1 MYARIV
7 QSTAATDIDGGVAF
21 VRDTVVPLAREQH
34 GYRGLAVSADR
45 AATVFGVVS
54 LWTER
59 ADLEASDSAM
69 AKARAEGQQIIGGE
83 LTVEAFEEVVFEVT
97 QPPTVGTS
105 LLVRRLTMDPE
116 KVDDNID
123 FFRTTILPQ
132 IRATAG
138 FRGVRQLINRE
149 TGSAVVGTL
158 WESPAAMQ
166 QAAVEAEARQAQAAG
181 RVTFG
186 GQTKREILYID
197 QL

>member
-7 QSTAATDIDGGVAF
+7 QSAAATDIDGGVAF

-45 AATVFGVVS
+45 AAALFGVVS

-69 AKARAEGQQIIGGE
+69 AKVRAEGQQIIGGE

-105 LLVRRLTMDPE
+105 LLVRRLTMDPAM
-116 KVDDNID
+116 VDDNIA
-123 FFRTTILPQ
+123 FFRDTILPQ
-132 IRATAG
+132 IKATSG
-138 FRGVRQLINRE
+138 FRGVRQLVNRE
-149 TGSAVVGTL
+149 TGSAIVATL
-158 WESPAAMQ
+158 WDDAAAMD
-166 QAAVEAEARQAQAAG
+166 QAAVEAQARQAQAAG
-181 RVTFG
+181 RVRFG
-186 GQTKREILYID
+186 DQTRREILFID

>member
-21 VRDTVVPLAREQH
+21 VRDNVVPIAQQQH

-45 AATVFGVVS
+45 SASVFGVVS
-54 LWTER
+54 LWTEK
-59 ADLEASDSAM
+59 AALDGSDSAL
-69 AKARAEGQQIIGGE
+69 AKTRDEGEEIIGGQ
-83 LTVEAFEEVVFEVT
+83 LSVEAFEEVVFEVT

-105 LLVRRLTMDPE
+105 LLIRRLTMDPA
-116 KVDDNID
+116 KVEDNIA

-132 IRATAG
+132 IKATAG

-149 TGSAVVGTL
+149 TGSAIVSTL
-158 WESPAAMQ
+158 WDDPAAMD

-186 GQTKREILYID
+186 AQSKREILFVD

>member
-7 QSTAATDIDGGVAF
+7 QSAAATDIDGGVAF

-45 AATVFGVVS
+45 AATLFGVVS

-69 AKARAEGQQIIGGE
+69 AKVRAEGQQIIGGE

-105 LLVRRLTMDPE
+105 LLVRRLTMDPAM
-116 KVDDNID
+116 VDDNIA
-123 FFRTTILPQ
+123 FFRDTILPQ
-132 IRATAG
+132 IKATSG
-138 FRGVRQLINRE
+138 FRGVRQLVNRE
-149 TGSAVVGTL
+149 TGSAIVATL
-158 WESPAAMQ
+158 WDDAAAMD
-166 QAAVEAEARQAQAAG
+166 QAAVEAQARQAQAAG
-181 RVTFG
+181 RVRFG
-186 GQTKREILYID
+186 DQTRREILFID

>member
-7 QSTAATDIDGGVAF
+7 QSAAATDIDGGVAF

-45 AATVFGVVS
+45 AAALFGVVS

-59 ADLEASDSAM
+59 GDLEASDSAM
-69 AKARAEGQQIIGGE
+69 AKVRAEGQQIIGGE

-105 LLVRRLTMDPE
+105 LLVRRLTMDPAM
-116 KVDDNID
+116 VDDNIA
-123 FFRTTILPQ
+123 FFRDTILPQ
-132 IRATAG
+132 IKATSG
-138 FRGVRQLINRE
+138 FRGVRQLVNRE
-149 TGSAVVGTL
+149 TGSAIVATL
-158 WESPAAMQ
+158 WDDAAAMD
-166 QAAVEAEARQAQAAG
+166 QAAVEAQARQAQAAG
-181 RVTFG
+181 RVRFG
-186 GQTKREILYID
+186 DQTRREILFID